1 MDWFS
6 KLWLIYVKLN
16 NHIGQI
22 TFARGSIVRNG
33 FTPLWLRICV
43 VKLTYIVN
51 AFWQREH

>member
-22 TFARGSIVRNG
+22 TFARGSIVNG
-33 FTPLWLRICV
+33 FTPLWLRLCV